1 MKYNFYFADMKPR
14 MAQLMKLKSAEGDK
28 VEIIKTIAPD
38 WKQFGLLL
46 DLDPQGQE
54 VYRIETEHAQNG
66 SFICCQ
72 EMFRVWL
79 GSPNATW
86 GNLIEELNDSEKKEL
101 AGRVQNALGL

>member
-1 MKYNFYFADMKPR
+1 MKPR
-14 MAQLMKLKSAEGDK
+14 MAQLMRLKSAKGDK

-54 VYRIETEHAQNG
+54 VQRIEVERAQKG
-66 SFICCQ
+66 SNFCCQ

-86 GNLIEELNDSEKKEL
+86 GNLMEVLNDSEQKML
-101 AGRVQNALGL
+101 ARRVKIALGL